1 MALNKIYTRINWED
15 YPSENTDLDAYNLNQ
30 MDSAID
36 ALDNRIISQDALKV
50 NKSEINANI
59 ADWTMDETTGIIT
72 ITKYNGEKIIFDLNI
87 EKIPVGFS
95 MSDDGI
101 ITMTTEDGTQF
112 TADIGSMIP
121 VLTFEDSATIAVS
134 VTGTGKNKTYSF
146 SIKTGSVTDDMLQPN
161 YLADIRVES
170 ANASAYAQSAN
181 AKSVLAESYAIGG
194 TGTREGEDTDNAK
207 YYMEQA
213 KLQTGGIPTKVSEL
227 ENDAGYI
234 TKKVSDLTNYYDK
247 NTVDKKIDA
256 IPKTD
261 LTNYLTKTGDG
272 SNLTA
277 AFEEATTL
285 EELTTGEKLSSI
297 FGKLK
302 LAVKNLKSLISLIG
316 TTDISTIGDG
326 TITGGLN
333 DVNGKLE
340 MNIEQKTGQY
350 KNQKLNKNVTVCS
363 ITLTPGLWLIIGYID
378 GNISSDFIYNN
389 TLFDQT
395 VRESMF
401 GGGGSINVILR
412 GITTTTTANLSTY
425 DFVNVTSDLTYRGT
439 LTAICLKPYL

>member
-1 MALNKIYTRINWED
+1 MALNKVYTRINWED

-50 NKSEINANI
+50 DKSAINGNI

-72 ITKYNGEKIIFDLNI
+72 ITKYNGEKFIFDLNI

-227 ENDAGYI
+227 ENDVGYI
-234 TKKVSDLTNYYDK
+234 TKSVSNLTNYYDK
-247 NTVDKKIDA
+247 TDVDKKIDE

-285 EELTTGEKLSSI
+285 DELTTGEKLSSI
-297 FGKLK
+297 LGKLK
-302 LAVKNLKSLISLIG
+302 LAVKNLKSLIGLIG

-326 TITGGLN
+326 TITGGLS
-333 DVNGKLE
+333 DVNGKL
-340 MNIEQKTGQY
+340 
-350 KNQKLNKNVTVCS
+350 
-363 ITLTPGLWLIIGYID
+363 
-378 GNISSDFIYNN
+378 GNIYISDITSEINTDYVDGSVYVYSTNRTIRVIAKLTAKEDIPAWTHIINNLGWSGINIYFHDVNNQIGINWNGNYMQNTIVVSKNN
-389 TLFDQT
+389 TFNIDI
-395 VRESMF
+395 E
-401 GGGGSINVILR
+401 
-412 GITTTTTANLSTY
+412 GI
-425 DFVNVTSDLTYRGT
+425 V
-439 LTAICLKPYL
+439 

>member
-1 MALNKIYTRINWED
+1 MALNKVYTRINWED
-15 YPSENTDLDAYNLNQ
+15 YPSENTDLDAYHLNQ

-50 NKSEINANI
+50 DKSSINGNI
-59 ADWTMDETTGIIT
+59 ADWTMDETTGVIT
-72 ITKYNGEKIIFDLNI
+72 ITKYNGEKVIFDLNI

-112 TADIGSMIP
+112 TADIGSMVP

-181 AKSVLAESYAIGG
+181 AKSVLAESYAVGG

-213 KLQTGGIPTKVSEL
+213 KQQTGGIPTKVSEL
-227 ENDAGYI
+227 ENDVGYI

-247 NTVDKKIDA
+247 TSVDKKIDA
-256 IPKTD
+256 IPKTY

-277 AFEEATTL
+277 VFEEATTL

-302 LAVKNLKSLISLIG
+302 LAVKNLKSLIGLIG

-326 TITGGLN
+326 TITGGLS
-333 DVNGKLE
+333 DVNGKLSGLKFAS
-340 MNIEQKTGQY
+340 ISTS
-350 KNQKLNKNVTVCS
+350 VTLLVTNRQS
-363 ITLTPGLWLIIGYID
+363 LLGSL
-378 GNISSDFIYNN
+378 SDFGLPSNAN
-389 TLFDQT
+389 
-395 VRESMF
+395 VF
-401 GGGGSINVILR
+401 GV
-412 GITTTTTANLSTY
+412 
-425 DFVNVTSDLTYRGT
+425 FVNCNWAVNVRLAINGNFYAYQIATVSNDATFT
-439 LTAICLKPYL
+439 LNFVVAYK

>member
-1 MALNKIYTRINWED
+1 MALNKVYTRINWED
-15 YPSENTDLDAYNLNQ
+15 YPSENTDIDEINLNK

-50 NKSEINANI
+50 DKSAINGNI
-59 ADWTMDETTGIIT
+59 ADWTMDETTGVIT
-72 ITKYNGEKIIFDLNI
+72 ITKYNGEKVIFDLNI

-146 SIKTGSVTDDMLQPN
+146 SIKTGSVTDAMLQPN

-213 KLQTGGIPTKVSEL
+213 KQQTGGIPTKVSEL

-234 TKKVSDLTNYYDK
+234 TKDADNLTNYYDK
-247 NTVDKKIDA
+247 ITTDQKLANI
-256 IPKTD
+256 D
-261 LTNYLTKTGDG
+261 LTDYLKKTGDA
-272 SNLTA
+272 SN
-277 AFEEATTL
+277 TTVTFT
-285 EELTTGEKLSSI
+285 EPTELAQPTTGEKLGGI
-297 FGKLK
+297 IGKVS
-302 LAVKNLKSLISLIG
+302 LAIKNIKTLITLIG
-316 TTDISTIGDG
+316 NTDIKSIGDG
-326 TITGGLN
+326 TVTGAIS
-333 DVNGKLE
+333 DVNGKLSGLKFAS
-340 MNIEQKTGQY
+340 ISTS
-350 KNQKLNKNVTVCS
+350 VTLLVTNRQS
-363 ITLTPGLWLIIGYID
+363 LLGSL
-378 GNISSDFIYNN
+378 SDFGLPSNAN
-389 TLFDQT
+389 
-395 VRESMF
+395 VF
-401 GGGGSINVILR
+401 GV
-412 GITTTTTANLSTY
+412 
-425 DFVNVTSDLTYRGT
+425 FVNCNWAVNVRLAINGNFYAYQIATVSNDATFT
-439 LTAICLKPYL
+439 LNFVVAYK

>member
-1 MALNKIYTRINWED
+1 MALNKVYTRINWED
-15 YPSENTDLDAYNLNQ
+15 YPSENTDLDAYHLNQ

-36 ALDNRIISQDALKV
+36 ALENRIISQDALKV
-50 NKSEINANI
+50 DKSSINGNI
-59 ADWTMDETTGIIT
+59 ADWTMDETTGVIT
-72 ITKYNGEKIIFDLNI
+72 ITKYNGEKIIFVLNI

-112 TADIGSMIP
+112 TADIGSMVP

-181 AKSVLAESYAIGG
+181 AKSVLAESYAVGG

-213 KLQTGGIPTKVSEL
+213 KQQTGGIPTKVSEL
-227 ENDAGYI
+227 ENDVGYI

-247 NTVDKKIDA
+247 TSVDKKIDA
-256 IPKTD
+256 IPKTY

-277 AFEEATTL
+277 VFEEATTL

-302 LAVKNLKSLISLIG
+302 LAVKNLKSLIGLIG

-326 TITGGLN
+326 TITGGLS
-333 DVNGKLE
+333 DVNGKLSGLKFAS
-340 MNIEQKTGQY
+340 ISTP
-350 KNQKLNKNVTVCS
+350 VTLLVTNRQS
-363 ITLTPGLWLIIGYID
+363 LLGSL
-378 GNISSDFIYNN
+378 SDFGLPSNAN
-389 TLFDQT
+389 VFGVFVNCNWAVN
-395 VRESMF
+395 VRL
-401 GGGGSINVILR
+401 SINGNFYAYQIATVSNDATFTL
-412 GITTTTTANLSTY
+412 N
-425 DFVNVTSDLTYRGT
+425 FVVAY
-439 LTAICLKPYL
+439 K

>member
-1 MALNKIYTRINWED
+1 MALNKVYTRINWED

-50 NKSEINANI
+50 DKSAINGNI

-72 ITKYNGEKIIFDLNI
+72 ITKYNGEKVIFDLNI

-121 VLTFEDSATIAVS
+121 VLTFEDSSTIAVS

-181 AKSVLAESYAIGG
+181 AKSVLAESYAVGG

-213 KLQTGGIPTKVSEL
+213 KQQTGGIPTKVSEL
-227 ENDAGYI
+227 ENDVGYI
-234 TKKVSDLTNYYDK
+234 KKTVSDLTNYYDK
-247 NTVDKKIDA
+247 TSVDKKIDA

-395 VRESMF
+395 VRESMI

-412 GITTTTTANLSTY
+412 GINTTTTVNLSTY